1 MQSPPKEWL
10 LFGIHAALLDYMRAK
25 GDADSDT
32 LSEVV
37 RNAVARHPHGRVVFT
52 AGLAV
57 GAVVLHEHIVRP
69 LRQHTEG

>member
-10 LFGIHAALLDYMRAK
+10 LFGAHFAALDYLRAK
-25 GDADSDT
+25 GDPDHDT

-37 RNAVARHPHGRVVFT
+37 RNAVAKHPRGRVVFT
-52 AGLAV
+52 AVLAV

-69 LRQHTEG
+69 LR